1 MLSFQKNKSPCKFS
15 PTATAQ
21 APRAQSPHLAAG
33 NSKTGSA
40 HPHSQQQ
47 GPCRGHG
54 GSAPQSHVV
63 HVKAFICLCWSM
75 LVHAGPC
82 WSMLVHAG
90 PCWSLTSPTNQLL
103 KKNGEK
109 QNFVSTCFYLYV
121 DMQHSAHDFRIS
133 VGAMCV
139 LKLLCA
145 AAPLRRS
152 SRYVRAMLCLLLR
165 RCAVVRLR
173 CAAALL
179 FPCTCALLRRCAVVR
194 LRLRQ
199 CAAALLRRC
208 AVVWLQLR
216 RCAAAL
222 LRRCAVVIGCTCA
235 GALLRRCAEQVS

>member
-1 MLSFQKNKSPCKFS
+1 ML
-15 PTATAQ
+15 
-21 APRAQSPHLAAG
+21 L
-33 NSKTGSA
+33 
-40 HPHSQQQ
+40 
-47 GPCRGHG
+47 
-54 GSAPQSHVV
+54 
-63 HVKAFICLCWSM
+63 
-75 LVHAGPC
+75 
-82 WSMLVHAG
+82 
-90 PCWSLTSPTNQLL
+90 
-103 KKNGEK
+103 
-109 QNFVSTCFYLYV
+109 VSTQYASQLGVIISSSFNGLV
-121 DMQHSAHDFRIS
+121 TVGSEHLS

-152 SRYVRAMLCLLLR
+152 SR
-165 RCAVVRLR
+165 
-173 CAAALL
+173 L
-179 FPCTCALLRRCAVVR
+179 FPCACALLRRCAVVR